1 VDKKH
6 PTKRE
11 AAKVQAGKD
20 AALPLQDEAYS
31 YYRENIF

>member
-6 PTKRE
+6 LTKRE
-11 AAKVQAGKD
+11 AAKVQAVKD
-20 AALPLQDEAYS
+20 AAIPLQDEAYS